1 MYTPPVVTTAPP
13 PKSSLLTT
21 LLGRPLS
28 SAEQDEQKIG
38 VFSAV
43 PAMGLDGLTSSAY
56 GPEALL
62 TILVPLGAAGLH
74 WIEPL
79 TVAIL
84 LLLAV
89 LYLSYRQTIA
99 AYPVNGGSYT
109 VAKENLGRWAGLWA
123 GAALMLDYVLNV
135 AVGISAGVAALT
147 SAFPRLHHYTLP
159 LCLGILA
166 VITLANLRGTGEA
179 GVAFSVPT
187 YLFLA
192 MMAVVLVTGF
202 VRLAHGGG
210 HPHPDV
216 APPPVPKAIEGVG
229 LWLLLRAFASG
240 CTAMTGVEA
249 VSNGVTA
256 FRDPPVKYAHRTLTV
271 IVVALGL
278 LLGGIAVL
286 SRAYGV
292 GAMDQTKPGYQ
303 SVLSQLTAAVVG
315 HGAVYY
321 VTISAVLATLCLS
334 ANTSFVGFPRL
345 CRLVADDESLP
356 RAFATVG
363 RRLVYSVGILFLAGA
378 AAGLLIAFDGI
389 TDRLIPLF
397 AVGAFLAFTLS
408 QAGMVVH
415 WKKQAGEQGDD
426 ASRWHAVHLAVN
438 GTGAVATG
446 VALAIILAAKFVEG
460 AWIVCLALPA
470 LLGVFAVVHRYY
482 ANLDRKLATD
492 GRPLDLSQTKSPV
505 VVIPMREANKLTDRA
520 IVFGLRMS
528 CDVIGVHL
536 SNVGGTEGDHDC
548 ERLRADWARRVEEP
562 ARSAHI
568 PPPRLTFI
576 ASPYR
581 QFLDPLLDELARIQG
596 RHPGRQIA
604 VIVPQLIKAHW
615 WQRLLHDRRGERLKQ
630 ALLQRGGQG
639 IVVVNVPWHVDADG
653 G

>member
-1 MYTPPVVTTAPP
+1 M
-13 PKSSLLTT
+13 SMLST

-28 SAEQDEQKIG
+28 SNEQDEQKIG

-56 GPEALL
+56 GPEAAL
-62 TILVPLGAAGLH
+62 TILAPLGLAGLAY
-74 WIEPL
+74 IGPITL
-79 TVAIL
+79 AIL
-84 LLLAV
+84 ALLV
-89 LYLSYRQTIA
+89 LLGVSYRQTIA

-109 VAKENLGRWAGLWA
+109 VAKENLGRQAGLLA
-123 GAALMLDYVLNV
+123 AAALMLDYILNV

-147 SAFPRLHHYTLP
+147 SAAPRLHHLTLP

-166 VITLANLRGTGEA
+166 VITLINLRGTGEA

-192 MMAVVLVTGF
+192 MTALVLIVGLT
-202 VRLAHGGG
+202 RAAHAGG
-210 HPHPDV
+210 HP
-216 APPPVPKAIEGVG
+216 APSYPVPPVAKATEAVG
-229 LWLLLRAFASG
+229 LWILLRAFASG

-256 FRDPPVKYAHRTLTV
+256 FKDPPVKYAHRTLTI
-271 IVVALGL
+271 IVVALAL

-286 SRAYGV
+286 CRAYGV
-292 GAMDQTKPGYQ
+292 GAMDQTKPDYQ
-303 SVLSQLTAAVVG
+303 SVLSQLTAAVFGRGVL
-315 HGAVYY
+315 YY
-321 VTISAVLATLCLS
+321 VTIGAVLCVLCLS

-363 RRLVYSVGILFLAGA
+363 RRLVYSVGILFLAAA
-378 AAGLLIAFDGI
+378 AAGLLVLFDGI

-415 WKKQAGEQGDD
+415 WKKQVDH
-426 ASRWHAVHLAVN
+426 SRWHALHLAIN

-446 VALAIILAAKFVEG
+446 VALAVILAAKFVEG
-460 AWIVCLALPA
+460 AWIVVIAIPA
-470 LLGVFAVVHRYY
+470 LLGGFALVHRYY
-482 ANLDRKLATD
+482 RNLDAKLATD
-492 GRPLDLSQTKSPV
+492 GEPLDLAQTKAPV
-505 VVIPMREANKLTDRA
+505 VVIPMRQANRLTDRA

-536 SNVGGTEGDHDC
+536 SNVGGTEGDHEC
-548 ERLRADWARRVEEP
+548 GRLRADWARRVEDP
-562 ARSAHI
+562 ARAAHI
-568 PPPRLTFI
+568 PPPQLDFVE
-576 ASPYR
+576 SPYR
-581 QFLDPLLDELARIQG
+581 QFLDPLLDKLTEIQSA
-596 RHPGRQIA
+596 HPGRQIA

-615 WQRLLHDRRGERLKQ
+615 WQRLLHDRRGERLKD
-630 ALLQRGGQG
+630 ALLKRGGHG
-639 IVVVNVPWHVDADG
+639 IIVVNVPWHLDDPAPPHG
-653 G
+653 RRP

>member
-1 MYTPPVVTTAPP
+1 MYTPPVVSTAPQ
-13 PKSSLLTT
+13 PKSSLLSTI
-21 LLGRPLS
+21 LGRPLS
-28 SAEQDEQKIG
+28 SSEQDEQKIG

-56 GPEALL
+56 GPEAAL
-62 TILVPLGAAGLH
+62 TILIPLGAVGLH

-89 LYLSYRQTIA
+89 LFLSYRQTIA

-109 VAKENLGRWAGLWA
+109 VAKENLGRWAGLSAA
-123 GAALMLDYVLNV
+123 GALMLDYVLNV

-147 SAFPRLHHYTLP
+147 SAFPHLHRYTLP

-166 VITLANLRGTGEA
+166 VITLVNLRGTGEA
-179 GVAFSVPT
+179 GIAFSVPT

-192 MMAVVLVTGF
+192 MMGVVLVTGL
-202 VRLAHGGG
+202 VRLAHAGG
-210 HPHPDV
+210 HPHPV
-216 APPPVPKAIEGVG
+216 QAPPAVPKAIEGVG
-229 LWLLLRAFASG
+229 IWLLLRAFASG

-256 FRDPPVKYAHRTLTV
+256 FKDPPVKYAHRTLTA
-271 IVVALGL
+271 IVLALGL

-286 SRAYGV
+286 CRAYGV
-292 GAMDQTKPGYQ
+292 GAMDQTKPDYQ

-321 VTISAVLATLCLS
+321 VTIAAVLATLCLS

-378 AAGLLIAFDGI
+378 AAGLLIVFDGI

-408 QAGMVVH
+408 QTGMVVH
-415 WKKQAGEQGDD
+415 WKQQKGDG
-426 ASRWHAVHLAVN
+426 SRWHAVHLAVN

-446 VALAIILAAKFVEG
+446 VALVVILAAKFVEG
-460 AWIVCLALPA
+460 AWIVVLALPA
-470 LLGVFAVVHRYY
+470 LLGLFALVHRYY

-492 GRPLDLSQTKSPV
+492 GRPLDLSQTRSPV
-505 VVIPMREANKLTDRA
+505 VVIPMRQANKLTDRA

-528 CDVIGVHL
+528 CDVVGVHL
-536 SNVGGTEGDHDC
+536 SNVGGTEGDHECD
-548 ERLRADWARRVEEP
+548 RLRADWARRVAEP
-562 ARSAHI
+562 ARAANI
-568 PPPRLTFI
+568 PPPALTFI
-576 ASPYR
+576 ESPYR
-581 QFLDPLLDELARIQG
+581 RFLDPLLDELTRIQG
-596 RHPGRQIA
+596 EHPGRQVA

-630 ALLQRGGQG
+630 ALLQRGGHG